1 MSADDLSSKPAAMEY
16 DSIVATSNTKGTN
29 QTQVTALKRFKQFL
43 ETKQILTP
51 IDELS
56 VEFVC
61 NIRTWEE
68 FGTYLAKFAMKKDE
82 DLLMWGA
89 AKVNLTQAK
98 VYFERN
104 ERYSGNQIWID
115 QKWYSDIRDAVEKTI
130 LHRCVEL
137 GIPLVEKAD
146 PVGRELMRDM
156 CDAYMKRGTSEDFQW
171 RAATL
176 TTFLAVG
183 RAGEV
188 AFSSYNLARWN
199 TVYNCLFLEWSEI
212 KTNAQKP
219 MNFFPDAEHMELD
232 FYHAM
237 ACYFIVGAG
246 SSSITSSE
254 DMVQDWIFPFLRTN
268 TSSKMADS
276 MRSLAVPGVPAD
288 VT

>member
-1 MSADDLSSKPAAMEY
+1 MSAYELSSKPAAMEY

-29 QTQVTALKRFKQFL
+29 QTQITALKRFKQFL

-156 CDAYMKRGTSEDFQW
+156 CDAYMKRGTSE
-171 RAATL
+171 
-176 TTFLAVG
+176 
-183 RAGEV
+183 
-188 AFSSYNLARWN
+188 
-199 TVYNCLFLEWSEI
+199 EI